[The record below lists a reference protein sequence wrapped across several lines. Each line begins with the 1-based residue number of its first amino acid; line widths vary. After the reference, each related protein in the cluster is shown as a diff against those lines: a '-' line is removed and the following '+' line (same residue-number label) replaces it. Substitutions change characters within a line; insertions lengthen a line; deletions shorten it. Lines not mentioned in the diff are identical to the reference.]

1 MILCLSNFHKKI
13 SEVLNKPDQGLLAAR
28 YAASLHE
35 QLAEKDKEIHV
46 LYFTLQ
52 EVCKYAFMVE
62 GTLESSHP
70 ESWIKKT
77 EEKYFKL

>member
-13 SEVLNKPDQGLLAAR
+13 SEVLNKPDQGLLA
-28 YAASLHE
+28 
-35 QLAEKDKEIHV
+35 AEKDKEIHV